1 MNVQTVARL
10 KKRYG
15 FGNLTPKMRDKV
27 SVYCAQTDKLLRDHY
42 RGDLNS
48 ITKKEYNDYFIT
60 KQPVKVVSCCG
71 YVEYIGEKRY
81 DT

>member
-1 MNVQTVARL
+1 MNIHPQDNTPQPTS
-10 KKRYG
+10 
-15 FGNLTPKMRDKV
+15 FGNLKPEIRSKV
-27 SVYCAQTDKLLRDHY
+27 SIYCAETDKLLRDHY
-42 RGDLNS
+42 QGDLNS
-48 ITKKEYNDYFIT
+48 IMKKEFNDYFIT